1 MRGACAALIVALAF
15 VPACERKPKRVLR
28 TEPWPAPLV
37 ASGKPGPSAA
47 AQGGRVRYRIEHA
60 KVRVELPARRSKPGG
75 TLAEVS
81 GSIDLDPVRLE
92 NTRAHL
98 QADLLSLSFDGEGGE
113 SDSALA
119 ARALT
124 WLELSPERELE
135 ARERERY
142 ATLDITAFEPV
153 ALPPDV
159 EARRSSQV
167 VAHGELTLHRF
178 RVPVSLELQV
188 ELGGRDGGATD
199 TLSIRTRRPLV
210 VSLAAHDILP
220 RDSRGNVLTK
230 ELATL
235 GRDVGRDA
243 RISAELSARVEG
255 SDKP

>member
-28 TEPWPAPLV
+28 TEPWPAPIV
-37 ASGKPGPSAA
+37 GSAGPRPSAA
-47 AQGGRVRYRIEHA
+47 ALGGRVRYRVERA
-60 KVRVELPARRSKPGG
+60 KVRIELPARRTKPSGA
-75 TLAEVS
+75 LAEVS
-81 GSIDLDPVRLE
+81 GSIELDPVHLE

-98 QADLLSLSFDGEGGE
+98 QADLLSLSFEGENGE
-113 SDSALA
+113 PDSALV

-124 WLELSPERELE
+124 WLELSPDRAADE
-135 ARERERY
+135 RERERF
-142 ATLDITAFEPV
+142 AALDITAFEPI
-153 ALPPDV
+153 ALPSDA

-188 ELGGRDGGATD
+188 ELGSRDGGVTD

-210 VSLAAHDILP
+210 ISLAAHDILP

>member
-1 MRGACAALIVALAF
+1 VRGASAALIVALAL

-37 ASGKPGPSAA
+37 ASARPGPSASA
-47 AQGGRVRYRIEHA
+47 PGGRVRYRIERA
-60 KVRVELPARRSKPGG
+60 KVRVELPARRAKPSGAL
-75 TLAEVS
+75 TEVT
-81 GSIDLDPVRLE
+81 GSIELDPVRLE

-98 QADLLSLSFDGEGGE
+98 QADLLSLSLDGENGDT
-113 SDSALA
+113 DSGLV

-124 WLELSPERELE
+124 WLELSSEREAD

-142 ATLDITAFEPV
+142 ATLEITAFEPV
-153 ALPPDV
+153 ALPSDA

-199 TLSIRTRRPLV
+199 TLTIRTRRPLI

-220 RDSRGNVLTK
+220 RDSRGNVLTQ

-243 RISAELSARVEG
+243 RISAELFARVEG